1 MYFASEK
8 DEYSEVDLL
17 DYDCLIKKVNKQRKR
32 RLIVTIVLLALVAVV
47 ALLGLLVKL
56 NIIPTIFN
64 LRPYDLFMISLTL
77 LLPFTISLVNFF
89 PTLTELKNLKNGR
102 TKVEIYL
109 ENQKNKKES
118 QENTTNDETEVVEDN
133 INVSQKVNE
142 QVNQTYGLYVLE
154 NPNKESGG
162 NNAINTVFNIFWFIF
177 VGLWGV
183 IINFFTGIAYCLTII
198 GIPAGI
204 TCFKFI
210 PLIFRPAGREVI
222 LNYGSHPVLNTLN
235 LIFGG
240 LISYLLCLIYG
251 SLLCVTIVGIPL
263 GRQVFKIGKLFLAPF
278 GSKIV
283 LKDQYTE
290 NRDLNYDLE
299 IFIDQLCLE
308 DRNVNLND
316 GRVVPASEAMKL
328 VLTKEDRKDIISK
341 VEKYETT
348 KNLFDSQE
356 QTTVAFPGILINKS
370 YVEVI
375 VSTLAYGIILD
386 AISIG
391 FICLIL
397 YIFTGEFILSPYEL
411 AKIIYI
417 FSIFALLLILFYLAL
432 DILKLIKTERTKEI
446 IKPAYLQKWKNI
458 TTYYPT
464 KFTTS
469 ARRLRKQAKNP
480 TNRKEYVIANSLAGM
495 IHKILK

>member
-1 MYFASEK
+1 MKNFISEN
-8 DEYSEVDLL
+8 DEYTEADLL
-17 DYDCLIKKVNKQRKR
+17 DCKKTIKTVETIKKVFIIVAIVSFLAT
-32 RLIVTIVLLALVAVV
+32 LI
-47 ALLGLLVKL
+47 
-56 NIIPTIFN
+56 F
-64 LRPYDLFMISLTL
+64 FMIS
-77 LLPFTISLVNFF
+77 FISNNESLVMEIAIFVSLGIGLF
-89 PTLTELKNLKNGR
+89 AFKSIFTEKSQLKNLNNAKL
-102 TKVEIYL
+102 KIEIYL
-109 ENQKNKKES
+109 ENHKEKVES
-118 QENTTNDETEVVEDN
+118 QEDNSIEEVEVKDDN
-133 INVSQKVNE
+133 VIISKESEE
-142 QVNQTYGLYVLE
+142 QVEHFNPSDGLCVLE
-154 NPNKESGG
+154 NLNKESGG

-283 LKDQYTE
+283 LKDQYTV
-290 NRDLNYDLE
+290 NRDLDYDLE

-316 GRVVPASEAMKL
+316 GRVVSASEAMKL

-386 AISIG
+386 AITIG

-397 YIFTGEFILSPYEL
+397 YIFTGKFILSPYEL
-411 AKIIYI
+411 AKII
-417 FSIFALLLILFYLAL
+417 SIFALLLILFYLAL

-469 ARRLRKQAKNP
+469 GRKLRKQAKNP
-480 TNRKEYVIANSLAGM
+480 TNRKEYVIADSLAGM

>member
-1 MYFASEK
+1 MKNFISEN
-8 DEYSEVDLL
+8 DEYTESDLL
-17 DYDCLIKKVNKQRKR
+17 DCKKTIKTVETIKKVFIIVAIVSFLAT
-32 RLIVTIVLLALVAVV
+32 LI
-47 ALLGLLVKL
+47 
-56 NIIPTIFN
+56 F
-64 LRPYDLFMISLTL
+64 FMIS
-77 LLPFTISLVNFF
+77 FMSNNESLVIEIAIFVSLGIGLF
-89 PTLTELKNLKNGR
+89 AFKSIFTEKSQLKNLNNAKL
-102 TKVEIYL
+102 KIEIYL
-109 ENQKNKKES
+109 ENHKEKVES
-118 QENTTNDETEVVEDN
+118 QEDNSIEEVEVKDDNVIISNESEEHVEHFNPSD
-133 INVSQKVNE
+133 
-142 QVNQTYGLYVLE
+142 GLCVLE

-263 GRQVFKIGKLFLAPF
+263 GRQVFKIGKFFLAPF

-290 NRDLNYDLE
+290 NRDLDYDLE

-316 GRVVPASEAMKL
+316 GRVVSASEAMKL

-341 VEKYETT
+341 IEKYETT

-375 VSTLAYGIILD
+375 VSTLAYGIIVD

-469 ARRLRKQAKNP
+469 GRKLRKQAKNP
-480 TNRKEYVIANSLAGM
+480 TNRKEYVIADSLAGM

>member
-1 MYFASEK
+1 MKNFISEN
-8 DEYSEVDLL
+8 DEYTEADLL
-17 DYDCLIKKVNKQRKR
+17 DCKKTIKTVETIKKVFIIVAIVSFLAT
-32 RLIVTIVLLALVAVV
+32 LI
-47 ALLGLLVKL
+47 
-56 NIIPTIFN
+56 F
-64 LRPYDLFMISLTL
+64 FMIS
-77 LLPFTISLVNFF
+77 FISNNESLVMEIAIFVSLGIGLF
-89 PTLTELKNLKNGR
+89 AFKSIFTEKSLLKNLNNAKL
-102 TKVEIYL
+102 KIEIYL
-109 ENQKNKKES
+109 ENHKEKVES
-118 QENTTNDETEVVEDN
+118 QEDNSIEEVEVKDDN
-133 INVSQKVNE
+133 VIISHKEEFE
-142 QVNQTYGLYVLE
+142 QFNPSDGLCVLE
-154 NPNKESGG
+154 NLNKEPGG

-240 LISYLLCLIYG
+240 LISYLVCLIYG

-263 GRQVFKIGKLFLAPF
+263 GRQVFKIGKFFLAPF

-290 NRDLNYDLE
+290 NRDLDYDLE

-316 GRVVPASEAMKL
+316 GRVVSASEAMKL

-341 VEKYETT
+341 IEKYETT

-375 VSTLAYGIILD
+375 VSTLAYGIIVD
-386 AISIG
+386 AITIG

-397 YIFTGEFILSPYEL
+397 YIFTGKFILSPYEL
-411 AKIIYI
+411 AKII
-417 FSIFALLLILFYLAL
+417 SIFALLLILFYLAL

-469 ARRLRKQAKNP
+469 GRKLRKQAKNP
-480 TNRKEYVIANSLAGM
+480 TNRKEYVIADSLAGM

>member
-1 MYFASEK
+1 MKNFISEN
-8 DEYSEVDLL
+8 DEYTEADLL
-17 DYDCLIKKVNKQRKR
+17 DCKKAIKTVETIKKVFIIVAIVSFLAT
-32 RLIVTIVLLALVAVV
+32 LI
-47 ALLGLLVKL
+47 
-56 NIIPTIFN
+56 F
-64 LRPYDLFMISLTL
+64 FMIS
-77 LLPFTISLVNFF
+77 FISNNESLVIEIAIFVSLGIGLF
-89 PTLTELKNLKNGR
+89 AFKSIFTEKSLLKNLNNAKQ
-102 TKVEIYL
+102 KIEIYL
-109 ENQKNKKES
+109 ENHKEKVEP
-118 QENTTNDETEVVEDN
+118 QEDN
-133 INVSQKVNE
+133 SIEEVEVKDDNVIISNESEE
-142 QVNQTYGLYVLE
+142 QVEHFNPSDGLCVLE
-154 NPNKESGG
+154 NQNKESGG

-290 NRDLNYDLE
+290 NRDLDYDLE

-386 AISIG
+386 AITIG

-397 YIFTGEFILSPYEL
+397 YIFTGKLILSPYEL
-411 AKIIYI
+411 AKII
-417 FSIFALLLILFYLAL
+417 SIFALLLILFYLAL

>member
-1 MYFASEK
+1 MKNFISEN
-8 DEYSEVDLL
+8 DEYTEADLL
-17 DYDCLIKKVNKQRKR
+17 DCKKTIKTVETIKKVFIIVAIVSFLAT
-32 RLIVTIVLLALVAVV
+32 LI
-47 ALLGLLVKL
+47 
-56 NIIPTIFN
+56 F
-64 LRPYDLFMISLTL
+64 FMIS
-77 LLPFTISLVNFF
+77 FISNNESLVMEIAIFVSLGIGLF
-89 PTLTELKNLKNGR
+89 AFKSIFTEKSQLKNLNNAKL
-102 TKVEIYL
+102 KIEIYL
-109 ENQKNKKES
+109 ENHKEKVES
-118 QENTTNDETEVVEDN
+118 QEDNSIEEVEVKEDN
-133 INVSQKVNE
+133 VIISHKEEFE
-142 QVNQTYGLYVLE
+142 QFNPSDGLCVLE
-154 NPNKESGG
+154 NLNKEPGG

-263 GRQVFKIGKLFLAPF
+263 GRQVFKIGKFFLAPF

-290 NRDLNYDLE
+290 NRDLDYDLE

-316 GRVVPASEAMKL
+316 GRVVSASEAMKL

-341 VEKYETT
+341 IEKYETT

-375 VSTLAYGIILD
+375 VSTLAYGIIVD
-386 AISIG
+386 AITIG

-397 YIFTGEFILSPYEL
+397 YIFTGTFILSPYEL
-411 AKIIYI
+411 AKII
-417 FSIFALLLILFYLAL
+417 SIFALLLILFYLAL

-469 ARRLRKQAKNP
+469 GRKLRKQAKNP
-480 TNRKEYVIANSLAGM
+480 TNRKEYVIADSLAGM

>member
-1 MYFASEK
+1 MKNFISEN
-8 DEYSEVDLL
+8 DEYTEADLL
-17 DYDCLIKKVNKQRKR
+17 DCKKTIKTVETIKKVFIIVAIVSFLAT
-32 RLIVTIVLLALVAVV
+32 LI
-47 ALLGLLVKL
+47 
-56 NIIPTIFN
+56 F
-64 LRPYDLFMISLTL
+64 FMIS
-77 LLPFTISLVNFF
+77 FISNNESLVMEIAIFVSLGIGLF
-89 PTLTELKNLKNGR
+89 AFKSIFTEKSLLKNLNNAKL
-102 TKVEIYL
+102 KIEIYL
-109 ENQKNKKES
+109 ENHKEKVES
-118 QENTTNDETEVVEDN
+118 QEDNSIEEVEVKDDN
-133 INVSQKVNE
+133 VIISHKEEFE
-142 QVNQTYGLYVLE
+142 QFNPSDGLCVLE
-154 NPNKESGG
+154 NLNKEPGG

-240 LISYLLCLIYG
+240 LISYLVCLIYG

-263 GRQVFKIGKLFLAPF
+263 GRQVFKIGKFFLAPF

-290 NRDLNYDLE
+290 NRDLDYDLE

-316 GRVVPASEAMKL
+316 GRVVSASEAMKL

-341 VEKYETT
+341 IEKYETT

-375 VSTLAYGIILD
+375 VSTLAYGIIVD
-386 AISIG
+386 AITIG

-397 YIFTGEFILSPYEL
+397 YIFTGTFILSPYEL
-411 AKIIYI
+411 AKII
-417 FSIFALLLILFYLAL
+417 SIFALLLILFYLTL

-469 ARRLRKQAKNP
+469 GRKLRKQAKNP
-480 TNRKEYVIANSLAGM
+480 TNRKEYVIADSLAGM

>member
-1 MYFASEK
+1 MKNFISEN
-8 DEYSEVDLL
+8 DEYTEADLL
-17 DYDCLIKKVNKQRKR
+17 DCKKTIKTVETIKKVFIIVAIVSFLAT
-32 RLIVTIVLLALVAVV
+32 LI
-47 ALLGLLVKL
+47 
-56 NIIPTIFN
+56 F
-64 LRPYDLFMISLTL
+64 FMISFIFVSLGSGL
-77 LLPFTISLVNFF
+77 FAFKSIFTEKSQ
-89 PTLTELKNLKNGR
+89 LKNLNNAKL
-102 TKVEIYL
+102 KIEIYL
-109 ENQKNKKES
+109 ENHKEKVES
-118 QENTTNDETEVVEDN
+118 QEDSSIEEVEVKDDN
-133 INVSQKVNE
+133 VIISKELEE
-142 QVNQTYGLYVLE
+142 QVEHFNPSDGLCVLE

-290 NRDLNYDLE
+290 NRDLDYDLE

-316 GRVVPASEAMKL
+316 GRVVSASEAMKL
-328 VLTKEDRKDIISK
+328 VLTKENRKDIISK

-386 AISIG
+386 AITIG

-397 YIFTGEFILSPYEL
+397 YIFTGKFILSPYEL
-411 AKIIYI
+411 AKII
-417 FSIFALLLILFYLAL
+417 SIFALLLILFYLAL

-480 TNRKEYVIANSLAGM
+480 TNRKEYVIADSLAGM